1 MIVTGVMVQY
11 YKSCKRELW
20 FFAHRINM
28 NYDNEDISIGK
39 LIHEKSYKRENK
51 EINFENMAFDFV
63 KKKDGISIFEIKKS
77 SRLTE
82 PAKYQLLYYLY
93 NMKKSGTEAKGFLV
107 YPEERKKDKIELTQE
122 LEKEIE
128 DIICEIKKT
137 VSLQIPPK
145 AIVKPYCKRCSFFEL
160 CMV

>member
-1 MIVTGVMVQY
+1 MVQY
-11 YKSCKRELW
+11 FKSCERELW

-51 EINFENMAFDFV
+51 EVNFDNMAFDFV

-77 SRLTE
+77 SRLSE
-82 PAKYQLLYYLY
+82 PAKYQLIYYLY
-93 NMKKSGTEAKGFLV
+93 NMKKSGIDAKGYLV
-107 YPEERKKDKIELTQE
+107 YPEERKREKIELD
-122 LEKEIE
+122 EKIE
-128 DIICEIKKT
+128 NEMDNIIEEIKKII
-137 VSLQIPPK
+137 LLKKPPK
-145 AIVKPYCKRCSFFEL
+145 PIKKPYCKRCSFYEL